1 MIQVPLEEQI
11 ISPRQKRRGPE
22 WPGPRTLAY
31 AVTGIAILT
40 LVGYWQRD
48 EVLRV
53 LGWGLWILL
62 AALIITTLAY
72 YLKRDSFKEYWHEWL
87 GFYAA
92 GVTLWGL
99 LSFFDGPGVLSTA
112 SLGGETGQKLI
123 GGRDF
128 MGVMR
133 VVLGS
138 FVAYTLLLP
147 NHAWNSYK
155 AVLKHTW
162 NAVYQTVLQLF
173 RFIKQARTARK
184 TAPKA
189 EPSVQLNEAAKPVVP
204 AQPENINAATY
215 PLHTTE
221 SVAEPK
227 RDSPAS
233 RLLQIFDVMRK
244 KPAAPGKAPEAEVI
258 QIPDQYKK
266 QRAKKEKATTASSD
280 LNIEPVVTT
289 RKKDKGGWAFP
300 SIEMLEHSQDMETSQ
315 GDQERKAKLIE
326 ETLANFGVD
335 GKVTQINPGPT
346 VTQFGVEPGWI
357 RKYREVRE
365 REKDGKF
372 KLDKNGEPMVRTEEV
387 SRSRVKVDSITSL
400 EKDLALALA
409 ASSIRIEAPVPGKP
423 IVGIEVPNAKTGI
436 VALRDIM
443 ASQNFQKLAARSKLA
458 IAMGKASGGEAAV
471 ADLAKMPHLL
481 IAGATGSGKSV
492 SMVSM
497 ICCLLMQN
505 SPEDLRFMMIDPK
518 RVELSSFSKVPH
530 LLTPVIT
537 ESEKT
542 VAALRWMLAEMDN
555 RYKRFQEAAVRNLEE
570 FNKAQKDE
578 KLPVLVLVIDEL
590 ADLMMSAP
598 VDVEHSLT
606 RLAQLGRATGIHLIV
621 ATQRPSV
628 DVITGLIKANFPAR
642 MSFALTS
649 FVDSRTILDSG
660 GAEKLLGKGDMLFLP
675 PDAPKPKRLQGTYV
689 SDKEIAKIVN
699 FWATSSVLE
708 FPAKISEQEI
718 MATVEGPDNA
728 HHDPLLPQARKI
740 AQQFPRISAGLLQK
754 RLTIGYAR
762 SARIIEVL
770 QEEGLV
776 GASTSLRGNRQN
788 GQQDVLYDDDDGM
801 PGGR

>member
-1 MIQVPLEEQI
+1 MQIQTDERVVTA
-11 ISPRQKRRGPE
+11 PRQKKQGPTF
-22 WPGPRTLAY
+22 PGPKTLAY
-31 AVTGIAILT
+31 GLSITAIAA
-40 LVGYWQRD
+40 LVAYWQRD
-48 EVLRV
+48 AVFQA
-53 LGWGLWILL
+53 LGWGLWLIL
-62 AALIITTLAY
+62 ATLIVTIGVFY
-72 YLKRDSFKEYWHEWL
+72 IKRYPFKTHWHEWL
-87 GFYAA
+87 GFYIA
-92 GVTLWGL
+92 GATIW
-99 LSFFDGPGVLSTA
+99 SFLAFFNGPGVMHDA
-112 SLGGETGQKLI
+112 SLGGEAGQKLL

-128 MGVMR
+128 GGALR
-133 VVLGS
+133 VILGS
-138 FVAYTLLLP
+138 FAAYTMLLP
-147 NHAWNSYK
+147 THAWKSYK
-155 AVLKHTW
+155 LAAKHTS
-162 NAVYQTVLQLF
+162 NAVFQTF
-173 RFIKQARTARK
+173 AYIFKPIKGIK
-184 TAPKA
+184 ESGKKV
-189 EPSVQLNEAAKPVVP
+189 EPA
-204 AQPENINAATY
+204 AQPVDAVKPAAPAESENISVATY
-215 PLHTTE
+215 PLHSTE
-221 SVAEPK
+221 KPVEPSK
-227 RDSPAS
+227 NPGAAG
-233 RLLQIFDVMRK
+233 RLLRIFDVIHK
-244 KPAAPGKAPEAEVI
+244 KPASENTVETEVI
-258 QIPDQYKK
+258 KIPEKYKK
-266 QRAKKEKATTASSD
+266 RAKKEKIPASPASSE
-280 LNIEPVVTT
+280 LNIEPVVT
-289 RKKDKGGWAFP
+289 RKKDKGGWTFP
-300 SIEMLEHSQDMETSQ
+300 SLDMLEHSLDMEISQ
-315 GDQERKAKLIE
+315 GDQDRKAKLIE

-335 GKVTQINPGPT
+335 AKVTQINPGPT
-346 VTQFGVEPGWI
+346 VTQFGIEPGWI
-357 RKYREVRE
+357 RKFREFKE
-365 REKDGKF
+365 REKDGKL
-372 KLDKNGEPMVRTEEV
+372 KLDKNGEPIVRTEEV

-423 IVGIEVPNAKTGI
+423 IVGIEVPNARTGI

-443 ASQNFQKLAARSKLA
+443 ASPNFQKLAARSKLA

-542 VAALRWMLAEMDN
+542 VAALRWMLAEMDT
-555 RYKRFQEAAVRNLEE
+555 RYKRFQEAAVRNLED
-570 FNKAQKDE
+570 FNKTMKDE
-578 KLPVLVLVIDEL
+578 KLPVLILVIDEL

-675 PDAPKPKRLQGTYV
+675 PDAPKPRRLQGTYV
-689 SDKEIAKIVN
+689 SDKEVAKIVN
-699 FWATSSVLE
+699 FWATASVLE
-708 FPAKISEQEI
+708 MPSKISEQEI

-728 HHDPLLPQARKI
+728 HHDPLLPQARKM
-740 AQQFPRISAGLLQK
+740 AQQFPKMSPGLLQK

-776 GASTSLRGNRQN
+776 SANSGRRNDRQF
-788 GQQDVLYDDDDGM
+788 GQRDVLEGNDDI
-801 PGGR
+801 PGER

>member
-1 MIQVPLEEQI
+1 MQTQIEERA
-11 ISPRQKRRGPE
+11 PRQKKRGPTL
-22 WPGPRTLAY
+22 PGPKTLAY
-31 AVTGIAILT
+31 GLTLIAILA
-40 LVGYWQRD
+40 LVGYWQQ
-48 EVLRV
+48 EAVLKA
-53 LGWGLWILL
+53 LGWGLWMLL
-62 AALIITTLAY
+62 TVLTITVGAFY
-72 YLKRDSFKEYWHEWL
+72 VKRDSFRSYWHEWL
-87 GFYAA
+87 GFYVAA
-92 GVTLWGL
+92 ATVWGFL
-99 LSFFDGPGVLSTA
+99 AFFNGPGVMNES
-112 SLGGETGQKLI
+112 SLGGEVGQKLL

-128 MGVMR
+128 GGTFR
-133 VVLGS
+133 LILGS
-138 FVAYTLLLP
+138 FAAYTLLLP
-147 NHAWNSYK
+147 THAWKSYKLAVKHAWN
-155 AVLKHTW
+155 AVFQIF
-162 NAVYQTVLQLF
+162 AQIISA
-173 RFIKQARTARK
+173 IKGVRAARK
-184 TAPKA
+184 NPEMVPQPADAVKPALPA
-189 EPSVQLNEAAKPVVP
+189 EPESMSV
-204 AQPENINAATY
+204 ATY
-215 PLHTTE
+215 PLHSTE
-221 SVAEPK
+221 APTGSKE
-227 RDSPAS
+227 S
-233 RLLQIFDVMRK
+233 RGKAGKLLHILDVIHK
-244 KPAAPGKAPEAEVI
+244 KPAADGAIEPEMI
-258 QIPDQYKK
+258 QIPEQYKK
-266 QRAKKEKATTASSD
+266 RAKKEKPATSAASSE
-280 LNIEPVVTT
+280 LNIEPVVS
-289 RKKDKGGWAFP
+289 RKKDKGGWTFP
-300 SIEMLEHSQDMETSQ
+300 SLDMLEHSQDMEISQ

-335 GKVTQINPGPT
+335 AKVTQINPGPT

-357 RKYREVRE
+357 RKFRDIKE

-372 KLDKNGEPMVRTEEV
+372 RLDKNGEPVVRTEEV

-423 IVGIEVPNAKTGI
+423 IVGIEVPNARTGI

-443 ASQNFQKLAARSKLA
+443 ASPNFQKLAARSKLA

-505 SPEDLRFMMIDPK
+505 SPEDLRLMMIDPK
-518 RVELSSFSKVPH
+518 RVELSGFSKVPH

-555 RYKRFQEAAVRNLEE
+555 RYKRFQEAAVRNLED
-570 FNKAQKDE
+570 FNKLMKDE
-578 KLPVLVLVIDEL
+578 KLPVLILIIDEL

-675 PDAPKPKRLQGTYV
+675 PDAPKPRRLQGTYV
-689 SDKEIAKIVN
+689 SDKEVAKIVN
-699 FWATSSVLE
+699 FWATASVLE
-708 FPAKISEQEI
+708 MPAKISEEEI

-740 AQQFPRISAGLLQK
+740 AQQFPKISPGLLQK

-776 GASTSLRGNRQN
+776 SAASGKRGDRQF
-788 GQQDVLYDDDDGM
+788 GQHDVLDDDGDDF
-801 PGGR
+801 PGVK